1 MPQDLYITRTEWNQ
15 LMKEIAYLKEY
26 VQHSLHERMK
36 SMWMTKQEAIEEI
49 GCKERTLEK
58 LRLTGAIDFKY
69 SGKGR
74 GVMILRK
81 SVEQFNFQNFTL
93 L

>member
-1 MPQDLYITRTEWNQ
+1 MAEGLFITRTEWNQ
-15 LMKEIAYLKEY
+15 LMKRLEYLEQY
-26 VQHSLHERMK
+26 VKHSLRERKK
-36 SMWMTKQEAIEEI
+36 SMWMTKQEAMEEI

-58 LRLTGAIDFKY
+58 LRLTGSIHFKY

-81 SVEQFNFQNFTL
+81 SVEEFNLQNSTL